1 MADVTETRILPPEF
15 IEAAGKNY
23 LSDLSTATGDYKT
36 ADLSKVFGPQFVA
49 GLDPL
54 QQQAQ
59 GLATAGVGSYQPY
72 LSTAAAHQAAAA
84 GYTGQ
89 AAADQATAAGY
100 AAPGAY
106 TQFQSPY
113 QQDVIKATMDDYDI
127 QAAKGLPAL
136 RAKAM
141 GAGAFGGGREGVQL
155 AEYQATSDKNRA
167 SLLAQLNQQGFNQ
180 AQDLRQQALQNQMN
194 LSNAQLGLGQSEL
207 GLGQGQL
214 GLAGSQAGFL
224 GQDVGALST
233 LGAMNQQQQ
242 QQTLGAQ
249 QQLAQ
254 QKLNQPMTAAQNYGT
269 GVTQLI
275 AGYPGQTT
283 QMSQPS
289 ANPLM
294 TAIGAGGTLAGIYG
308 AMTGKF
314 NAKPLLSKQF

>member
-1 MADVTETRILPPEF
+1 MADVSQTRILPPEF

-54 QQQAQ
+54 QQQAE
-59 GLATAGVGSYQPY
+59 GLAKAGIGAYQPY
-72 LSTAAAHQAAAA
+72 LSTAAAH
-84 GYTGQ
+84 
-89 AAADQATAAGY
+89 QATAAGY

-180 AQDLRQQALQNQMN
+180 AQDLRQQALQNQM
-194 LSNAQLGLGQSEL
+194 

-214 GLAGSQAGFL
+214 GLAGSEAGFL

-233 LGAMNQQQQ
+233 LGALNQQQQ

-308 AMTGKF
+308 AMTGRF
-314 NAKPLLSKQF
+314 NANPLLSNKYGPTR

>member
-1 MADVTETRILPPEF
+1 MADVSETRILPPAF

-54 QQQAQ
+54 QQQAE
-59 GLATAGVGSYQPY
+59 GLAKAGVGSYQPY
-72 LSTAAAHQAAAA
+72 LSTAAAH
-84 GYTGQ
+84 
-89 AAADQATAAGY
+89 QATAAGY

-155 AEYQATSDKNRA
+155 AEYQATSDQNRA

-180 AQDLRQQALQNQMN
+180 AQDLRQQALQNQMS
-194 LSNAQLGLGQSEL
+194 LSDAQLGLGQSEL

-214 GLAGSQAGFL
+214 GLAGSQKGFL

-233 LGAMNQQQQ
+233 LGALNQQQQ

-254 QKLNQPMTAAQNYGT
+254 QKLNQPMTATQNYGT
-269 GVTQLI
+269 GITQLI

-283 QMSQPS
+283 QTTQPS

-294 TAIGAGGTLAGIYG
+294 TAIGAGGTLAGIYRALNQPG
-308 AMTGKF
+308 VLTG
-314 NAKPLLSKQF
+314 Q

>member
-1 MADVTETRILPPEF
+1 MADVSQTRILPPEF

-54 QQQAQ
+54 QQQAE
-59 GLATAGVGSYQPY
+59 GLAKAGIGAYQPY
-72 LSTAAAHQAAAA
+72 LSTAAAH
-84 GYTGQ
+84 
-89 AAADQATAAGY
+89 QATAAGY

-180 AQDLRQQALQNQMN
+180 AQDLRQQALQNQMS
-194 LSNAQLGLGQSEL
+194 LSDAQLGLGQSEL

-214 GLAGSQAGFL
+214 GLAGSQKGFL

-233 LGAMNQQQQ
+233 LGALNQQQQ

-283 QMSQPS
+283 QISQPS

-294 TAIGAGGTLAGIYG
+294 TAIGAGGTLAGIYRALNQPG
-308 AMTGKF
+308 VL
-314 NAKPLLSKQF
+314 NN